1 MTGSWK
7 EATVADVTASH
18 AQEAARGGKSTG
30 AERALQRRRLD
41 EELAHVNAFLASHK
55 NTRTG
60 KFDDPVTLE
69 EWCSML
75 PEKRRQFLEF
85 IGGVR

>member
-1 MTGSWK
+1 VNGSWK
-7 EATVADVTASH
+7 EATVATVVEAH
-18 AQEAARGGKSTG
+18 AQEAAAGGKSTG

-41 EELAHVNAFLASHK
+41 EELAQVNAFLASHK

-60 KFDDPVTLE
+60 TFDDPVTLE

-75 PEKRRQFLEF
+75 PEKRREFLVY
-85 IGGVR
+85 IQGR